1 MTSLITNS
9 SAMNALSA
17 LRSVNQ
23 NLSTVQG
30 RISSG
35 LQITS
40 AKDNAAYFQISET
53 MKGDSGS
60 ISAINEGLTLTK
72 NSIATARLGAE
83 TFQDLANDFVNKV
96 SFAQGAKGGFDEIE
110 QNLGEL
116 IKQMEVT
123 IKQSTFNG
131 DDMVNASQAGALTTT
146 FDMPDGTAAYVD
158 PAFSAVVDTQA
169 TPAPANPTTD
179 RSVVTGISRA
189 DGFNV
194 TTTSVET
201 VDLSSMLAKFSALAD
216 GFSAKAGAATTI
228 ADAGTTGALPADI
241 ADDYAIGG
249 EPFLAAV
256 LVASQGL
263 LKDATGAATQLGLS
277 EKTIEVQ
284 QDFLTKLADN
294 IDTGVGSMI
303 DANMEEEAARLQ
315 ALQTQQQL
323 ATQALSIANQGPAS
337 IMALFR

>member
-17 LRSVNQ
+17 LRQVNQ

-83 TFQDLANDFVNKV
+83 TFQDLANQFVERV
-96 SFAQGAKGGFDEIE
+96 AFAQGAKGGYDEIE
-110 QNLGEL
+110 KDLGE
-116 IKQMEVT
+116 IVKQMATT

-131 DDMVNASQAGALTTT
+131 DDMVNAAMAV
-146 FDMPDGTAAYVD
+146 GTAATVD
-158 PAFSAVVDTQA
+158 AAGVLVDA
-169 TPAPANPTTD
+169 TTVTAT
-179 RSVVTGISRA
+179 RQVVTGISRTA
-189 DGFNV
+189 TGTIAV
-194 TTTSVET
+194 TTTAVDV
-201 VDLSSMLAKFSALAD
+201 VDLAALHSEFSALA
-216 GFSAKAGAATTI
+216 GTFATRAGAAG
-228 ADAGTTGALPADI
+228 AAGETYLSANLTASEG
-241 ADDYAIGG
+241 
-249 EPFLAAV
+249 V
-256 LVASQGL
+256 L
-263 LKDATGAATQLGLS
+263 KKATDAATQLGLS

-284 QDFLTKLADN
+284 QNFLTRLSDN

-323 ATQALSIANQGPAS
+323 ATQALSIANQGPSS

>member
-9 SAMNALSA
+9 SAMNALNA
-17 LRSVNQ
+17 LRQVNQ

-83 TFQDLANDFVNKV
+83 TFQDLANQFVERV
-96 SFAQGAKGGFDEIE
+96 AFAQGAKGGYAEIE
-110 QNLGEL
+110 KDLGEL
-116 IKQMEVT
+116 VKQMEVT

-131 DDMVNASQAGALTTT
+131 DDMVNAANAGTIAASTVDAATGALTA
-146 FDMPDGTAAYVD
+146 TAA
-158 PAFSAVVDTQA
+158 TL
-169 TPAPANPTTD
+169 TT
-179 RSVVTGISRA
+179 RNVVTGISRSA
-189 DGFNV
+189 TGIAV
-194 TTTSVET
+194 TTTAVST
-201 VDLSSMLAKFSALAD
+201 VDLSSMLADFKGLAS
-216 GFSAKAGAATTI
+216 GFSAAAGTAAT
-228 ADAGTTGALPADI
+228 
-241 ADDYAIGG
+241 G
-249 EPFLAAV
+249 EAYLSGNLAASEGV
-256 LVASQGL
+256 LKKATAA
-263 LKDATGAATQLGLS
+263 ATGLGLS

-284 QDFLTKLADN
+284 QDFLTRLSDN

-323 ATQALSIANQGPAS
+323 ATQALSIANQGPS
-337 IMALFR
+337 SVMALFR

>member
-9 SAMNALSA
+9 SAMNALNA
-17 LRSVNQ
+17 LRQVND

-83 TFQDLANDFVNKV
+83 TFQDLANQFVERV
-96 SFAQGAKGGFDEIE
+96 AFAQGAKGGYDEI
-110 QNLGEL
+110 QKDLGEL
-116 IKQMEVT
+116 VKQMEVT
-123 IKQSTFNG
+123 VKQSTFNG
-131 DDMVNASQAGALTTT
+131 DNMVNAQTAAVGANATVNAL
-146 FDMPDGTAAYVD
+146 DGTIG
-158 PAFSAVVDTQA
+158 
-169 TPAPANPTTD
+169 TPTAEVTETRN
-179 RSVVTGISRA
+179 VVTGISRA
-189 DGFNV
+189 GGAFAV
-194 TTTSVET
+194 TTTAVDT
-201 VDLSSMLAKFSALAD
+201 VDLSAMLADFKGLAE
-216 GFSAKAGAATTI
+216 GFGANA
-228 ADAGTTGALPADI
+228 
-241 ADDYAIGG
+241 
-249 EPFLAAV
+249 AAV
-256 LVASQGL
+256 TEATPGIRDGEVYLAGNLASAEGL
-263 LKDATGAATQLGLS
+263 LTRATDAATQLGLS

-284 QDFLTKLADN
+284 QDFLTRLSDN

-323 ATQALSIANQGPAS
+323 ATQALSIANQGPSS

>member
-17 LRSVNQ
+17 LRQVNN

-83 TFQDLANDFVNKV
+83 TFQDLAEQFVERV
-96 SFAQGAKGGFDEIE
+96 AFAQGAKGGYAEIE
-110 QNLGEL
+110 KDLGEL
-116 IKQMEVT
+116 VKQMEVT
-123 IKQSTFNG
+123 VKQSTFNG
-131 DDMVNASQAGALTTT
+131 DDMVNAANAGTIVASTVDATNGGLTA
-146 FDMPDGTAAYVD
+146 TAATV
-158 PAFSAVVDTQA
+158 A
-169 TPAPANPTTD
+169 TRN
-179 RSVVTGISRA
+179 VVTGISRSA
-189 DGFNV
+189 TGIAV
-194 TTTSVET
+194 TTTAVST
-201 VDLSSMLAKFSALAD
+201 VDLSSMLADFKGLAG
-216 GFSAKAGAATTI
+216 GFSAAASTAAT
-228 ADAGTTGALPADI
+228 
-241 ADDYAIGG
+241 G
-249 EPFLAAV
+249 EAYLSGNLAASETV
-256 LVASQGL
+256 LKKATAA
-263 LKDATGAATQLGLS
+263 ATGLGLS

-284 QDFLTKLADN
+284 QDFLTRLSDN

-323 ATQALSIANQGPAS
+323 ATQALSIANQGPSS

>member
-17 LRSVNQ
+17 LRQVNQ
-23 NLSTVQG
+23 NLSTTQG

-83 TFQDLANDFVNKV
+83 TFQDLANKFVEKV
-96 SFAQGAKGGFDEIE
+96 AFAQGAKGGYAEIGKDL
-110 QNLGEL
+110 NEL
-116 IKQMEVT
+116 VKQMEVT
-123 IKQSTFNG
+123 IQQSTFNG
-131 DDMVNASQAGALTTT
+131 DNMVNAGGTITTAATVDAGTGALTEAV
-146 FDMPDGTAAYVD
+146 PAAV
-158 PAFSAVVDTQA
+158 ADTR
-169 TPAPANPTTD
+169 N
-179 RSVVTGISRA
+179 VVTGITRA
-189 DGFNV
+189 GGFGV
-194 TTTSVET
+194 TTTEVTT
-201 VDLSSMLAKFSALAD
+201 VDLTHMLSSFKALAEDFGDNAAVATAGLGPD
-216 GFSAKAGAATTI
+216 GVAS
-228 ADAGTTGALPADI
+228 
-241 ADDYAIGG
+241 ADDGTLG
-249 EPFLAAV
+249 EDYLRGNLKEAEGVLKLAT
-256 LVASQGL
+256 
-263 LKDATGAATQLGLS
+263 DAATQLGLS
-277 EKTIEVQ
+277 EKTIETQ
-284 QDFLTKLADN
+284 QDFLTKLSDN
-294 IDTGVGSMI
+294 IETGVGSMI

-323 ATQALSIANQGPAS
+323 ATQALSIANQGPSS